1 MIYYV
6 YILKSL
12 IFDKTYIG
20 FTDNISRRI
29 KEHNSGKSRYTNIYK
44 PWRIVYT
51 EKYET
56 RIEARKREKYLK
68 SAAGRKLLKEI
79 LKKILPP

>member
-56 RIEARKREKYLK
+56 RIEERKREKYLK